1 MPFVTPTLS
10 DSFGS
15 RWGTTSINGSLN
27 PTVEDGGIWTIG
39 ADIGAGPPVGV
50 ITTTTSSGFDAGFAP
65 PGATSLIA
73 SAVGVTDEEGQTF
86 AAGPGNSA
94 SADASLYVT
103 IEEFEIIPRLRAPDQ
118 TGAVSR
124 ERETVRVP
132 FPATLAAASRLVRTG
147 SFDNNPRDCIHIW
160 SAVLGLQFLARTFEV
175 VSLVEILA
183 PITPGRFYRCWFN
196 AVQSAVCHAETG
208 PGGARCH
215 FFYGIDSAFFA
226 FS

>member
-15 RWGTTSINGSLN
+15 RWGTTSVNGSLN
-27 PTVEDGGIWTIG
+27 PTVVDGGVWIIG
-39 ADIGAGPPVGV
+39 ADIGAGPPIGV
-50 ITTTTSSGFDAGFAP
+50 ITTTTSAGFDAGLAP
-65 PGATSLIA
+65 PGATSLIV
-73 SAVGVTDEEGQTF
+73 SALGVIDEEAQTF

-94 SADASLYVT
+94 SADAGLSIT
-103 IEEFEIIPRLRAPDQ
+103 IEEFEIIQKLRGPDISSTLPRERATVRAPIPP
-118 TGAVSR
+118 
-124 ERETVRVP
+124 E
-132 FPATLAAASRLVRTG
+132 LAAASRLNRIR

-160 SAVLGLQFLARTFEV
+160 SAALGLQYLVRTFEV
-175 VSLVEILA
+175 VSLVFIL

-196 AVQSAVCHAETG
+196 AAQSAVCHAETG